1 MPFVP
6 PRLYPIL
13 DLKDRGDKELDRV
26 HHLALAL
33 ARAGVTL
40 LQLRAKDVG
49 SGPFTQLSTSLVT
62 QLNCLG
68 CALIVNDRADV
79 ALSSHAAGLH
89 LGDEDLPVDEA
100 RRMLGPD
107 AVIGYSTHNPA
118 EVDGASVM
126 AVDYLGFGP
135 LLKSPTKSGPRK
147 ARGYEALA
155 QACART
161 SLPIVAIGGMTL
173 DSAPRA
179 WRAGAAAVAVI
190 GEMERATDP
199 AALVCSYRR
208 AAQAMLPSP

>member
-1 MPFVP
+1 MPFIP
-6 PRLYPIL
+6 PRLYPLL
-13 DLKDRGDKELDRV
+13 DLKNGDDKELARV
-26 HHLALAL
+26 HHLALVL
-33 ARAGVTL
+33 ARAGATL
-40 LQLRAKDVG
+40 LQLRAKDVD

-62 QLNCLG
+62 ELSGLG

-89 LGDEDLPVDEA
+89 LGDEDLPVAEA

-107 AVIGYSTHNPA
+107 AVIGYSTHDPA
-118 EVDGASVM
+118 EVDGASAM

-135 LLKSPTKSGPRK
+135 LLESPTKSGLRK

-155 QACART
+155 QACTRT
-161 SLPIVAIGGMTL
+161 SLPVVAIGGMTL

-179 WRAGAAAVAVI
+179 WRAGATAVAVI

-199 AALVCSYRR
+199 AALVCGYRR
-208 AAQAMLPSP
+208 AAQAIFPSP